1 MRWAWWGCPQAT
13 NGDALL
19 YHRQDILACCSI
31 SCIVGALRIL
41 AWRTIECG
49 NTERRNFGKSARPI
63 SLHKKNHLW
72 SHSRALVL
80 PSAASLEGN
89 LQEYWDLESPSLMK
103 VEEELRISHKASI
116 RLCKHQFDHQVRL
129 GPLPCGDYDVAGNKP
144 RVTHNAV
151 HNFGVSAGEAWL
163 NVQASLKRPQVGI
176 PSSLISWL
184 NWASRSP

>member
-1 MRWAWWGCPQAT
+1 
-13 NGDALL
+13 
-19 YHRQDILACCSI
+19 
-31 SCIVGALRIL
+31 
-41 AWRTIECG
+41 
-49 NTERRNFGKSARPI
+49 
-63 SLHKKNHLW
+63 
-72 SHSRALVL
+72 
-80 PSAASLEGN
+80 
-89 LQEYWDLESPSLMK
+89 MK

-176 PSSLISWL
+176 PSSLIS
-184 NWASRSP
+184 